1 MSALAMEADPLDQKP
16 KMEFCSEGIQDF
28 FSVLRSLGEGHLWR
42 SHVASAFLSL
52 QLLVGSLGLNPLEV
66 VDHPRVSSREVTSR
80 RMGVEI
86 ECRHW
91 MSRLQV

>member
-42 SHVASAFLSL
+42 SLVASAFLSL
-52 QLLVGSLGLNPLEV
+52 QLLDGSLGLNPQAR
-66 VDHPRVSSREVTSR
+66 VDRWWVSRGVTSR

>member
-52 QLLVGSLGLNPLEV
+52 QLLVENLGLNPRAVL
-66 VDHPRVSSREVTSR
+66 DHRESRGVTSR
-80 RMGVEI
+80 RLGVEI
-86 ECRHW
+86 ECRH
-91 MSRLQV
+91 